1 MDSAGTSENNFFI
14 KLSDGGLSQQV
25 HPPQFSG
32 CVSNELASEFSKL
45 LGNLDDRANVSEI
58 LSLLRLVYCS
68 PNINSVDIRT
78 FISHLLLGPLR
89 SGQYK
94 FLYDKSGE
102 NQGEGPENVIGFFS
116 YAFLGE
122 EEARAFANS
131 SSEAGIWSQK
141 PEDGELYIIDFIA
154 PFGRVMS
161 CCREVHRE
169 IFRKFVKH
177 PKYKAKSVVP
187 FKAFRRPSDRRSK
200 WKATPLSCRL
210 QKT

>member
-1 MDSAGTSENNFFI
+1 MVLTDTSENNFFI
-14 KLSDGGLSQQV
+14 KLSDGGLNQQLYA
-25 HPPQFSG
+25 PQFSG
-32 CVSNELASEFSKL
+32 RESNELAREFSKL

-58 LSLLRLVYCS
+58 LSLLKLVYCS
-68 PNINSVDIRT
+68 PNINSVDIRAL
-78 FISHLLLGPLR
+78 ISDLLLGPLS

-94 FLYDKSGE
+94 FFYDKSGQ

-116 YAFLGE
+116 YAFLDE
-122 EEARAFANS
+122 KAARAFANS
-131 SSEAGIWSQK
+131 SSEADIWSQK
-141 PEDGELYIIDFIA
+141 PEGGELYVIDFIA

-169 IFRKFVKH
+169 IIKKFAKH
-177 PKYKAKSVVP
+177 PKYEADGLVP
-187 FKAFRRPSDRRSK
+187 FEGFRHRSNRPSK